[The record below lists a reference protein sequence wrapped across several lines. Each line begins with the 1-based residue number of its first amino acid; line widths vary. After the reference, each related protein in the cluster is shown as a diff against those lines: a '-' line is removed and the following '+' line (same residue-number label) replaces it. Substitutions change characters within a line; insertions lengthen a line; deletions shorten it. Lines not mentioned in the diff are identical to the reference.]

1 MIKKKRNWLLNI
13 MKITMTTKQ
22 YIKNETRLKNNTEN
36 NVPKKAFAGDV
47 FWSIANYFKNIY
59 S

>member
-1 MIKKKRNWLLNI
+1 
-13 MKITMTTKQ
+13 MTTKQ

-47 FWSIANYFKNIY
+47 F
-59 S
+59 